1 MLVPLGNERGFTLA
15 ELMVA
20 TLISTMVLGGAVAIT
35 SQVQAGYTRQ
45 IEAAAAEQEGR
56 YALDWMSRL
65 IRAAGNNPYNM
76 ATSVCPAAG
85 TPFAGVI
92 FNPDGDTLSDDI
104 RLQTDSNPPDR
115 YLGGAAGSCNQ
126 KDEDVTV
133 SFDPATRSITFRD
146 NNLGGAASIRTDAV
160 IANLRF
166 VYRDSAHA
174 ELDFTV
180 PANAAN
186 VVYIETQVTVRGRTI
201 DVATGNPI
209 TRLLTQEVRI
219 RGRNF

>member
-1 MLVPLGNERGFTLA
+1 
-15 ELMVA
+15 MVA

-45 IEAAAAEQEGR
+45 MEAAAAEQEGR
-56 YALDWMSRL
+56 YALEWVSRL
-65 IRAAGNNPYNM
+65 IRAAGNNPYGKT
-76 ATSVCPAAG
+76 TSQCPVLG
-85 TPFAGVI
+85 TPFSSVI

-104 RLQTDSNPPDR
+104 RLQTDSNPPDKF
-115 YLGGAAGSCNQ
+115 LGGVTGACNQ

-133 SFDPATRSITFRD
+133 SFDPATHTITFRD

-160 IANLRF
+160 VDNLRF
-166 VYRDSAHA
+166 VYRNSNHD
-174 ELDFTV
+174 ELDFTNQ
-180 PANAAN
+180 ANAPS
-186 VVYIETQVTVRGRTI
+186 VTYIETQLTVRGRTI
-201 DVATGNPI
+201 DVATGAPI